1 MRSHRTVEIIMSR
14 DVSPGFF
21 MRAKLD
27 ISEETFWISELE
39 EMTRAGAAA
48 GKSTKSAIMTLIR

>member
-1 MRSHRTVEIIMSR
+1 MSR
-14 DVSPGFF
+14 DMNPGFF
-21 MRAKLD
+21 MQAKID
-27 ISEETFWISELE
+27 ISEGKYWISELE